1 VFDCQCSKCH
11 WEWELRLDPE
21 VRVRV
26 SATDRL
32 ALAGQTD
39 PEQALLV
46 VRMQGMHPEVVRMH
60 PEVVRMQGMQGV
72 KQGVT

>member
-1 VFDCQCSKCH
+1 MIDCQCSKCH

-21 VRVRV
+21 VRV

-32 ALAGQTD
+32 AVQTD

-46 VRMQGMHPEVVRMH
+46 VRMQGMHPEVVRM
-60 PEVVRMQGMQGV
+60 QGMQGV